1 MELDVDTLRREVG
14 AVFPETDTTV
24 SISRAV
30 VIEDPAED
38 EEIEESGDGEAVSP
52 SSDSGGHI

>member
-1 MELDVDTLRREVG
+1 MDTLRREVG

>member
-1 MELDVDTLRREVG
+1 MELDLDSLRREVG

-24 SISRAV
+24 SSSRAV

-38 EEIEESGDGEAVSP
+38 EEIEEEGGSKAVSP